1 MNWLA
6 AACGVLVLVA
16 GLWAYLR
23 PDFVVD
29 AANLIA
35 ACF

>member
-6 AACGVLVLVA
+6 ATCLVLVLAA
-16 GLWAYLR
+16 GMWAYLR